1 MPWPLAVQPRTTR
14 SPSAQADDI
23 GEMLTVA
30 SGFIVVMRT
39 TGVPK
44 YKIVG
49 LMMMCSRPPRSSNPI
64 GLFME
69 LPRNPFGVVWSNMAL
84 ASPSCFG

>member
-1 MPWPLAVQPRTTR
+1 MPWPLDVQPSTTR

-30 SGFIVVMRT
+30 SGLTVVMRT

-44 YKIVG
+44 YKILGVIVIG
-49 LMMMCSRPPRSSNPI
+49 SRASRSSNPA

-69 LPRNPFGVVWSNMAL
+69 SLLAL
-84 ASPSCFG
+84 LRSAR